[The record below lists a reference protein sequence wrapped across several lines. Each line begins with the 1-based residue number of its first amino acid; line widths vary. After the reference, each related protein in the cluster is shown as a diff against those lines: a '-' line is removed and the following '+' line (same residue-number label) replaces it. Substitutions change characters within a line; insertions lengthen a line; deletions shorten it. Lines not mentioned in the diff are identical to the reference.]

1 MPVPIFRR
9 YTKPNAGTVDVQE
22 LSTDDVT
29 GLTFTN
35 ITRSNVILD
44 GFNDPT
50 LSGQT
55 YTYELFKNSISTG
68 RNLFSSAMDTASAG
82 RTAIGPISLNPAQY
96 QWGITQTAGTAIAT
110 SFVIKY
116 AGSL

>member
-1 MPVPIFRR
+1 MAVPIFRR
-9 YTKPNAGTVDVQE
+9 YTKPNAGTLNVQE
-22 LSTDDVT
+22 LSTDDIT

-35 ITRSNVILD
+35 ITRGNTILD

-50 LSGQT
+50 LAGQR
-55 YTYELFKNSISTG
+55 YTFELFKNSISTG
-68 RNLFSSAMDTASAG
+68 RNLFSSAMDPASAG
-82 RTAIGPISLNPAQY
+82 RTAIGPISISNAQY